1 MELRIP
7 EWSERG
13 PSIPELSGRRIP
25 DRLRATCDALA
36 SSGKLEILELSQG
49 LLVRTTSWVGR
60 LELDDLILTVEPKL
74 QRAPLAALLQY
85 AYGLRD
91 LRLHERT
98 THAAMPGGVRDLLIR
113 QLVDEAEELFSRG
126 LHRDYSRS
134 SENLA
139 SPKGRLDFAALAN
152 VIGRAHTVLPCIHHP
167 RSEANPINVALLGA
181 IDLARKLSLDPML
194 RHRAA
199 RLAQSM
205 EVVTPRIALTLSR
218 LEATEAV
225 MDRRHRAYHP
235 CLQIGRLLLEGAGT
249 SLEAGD
255 AVVPLPGFLFDMNR
269 FFQTLLS
276 RFLSEHLP
284 TLHIENEHVLKGMF
298 AWETNMNPLRR
309 RAPAPRPDFLVK
321 DGDSVVAVLDA
332 KYRDLWKT
340 QLPREMLYQLALYA
354 LGYKGVMREATILY
368 PTLDAVAR
376 EQAVALIDPHGGN
389 KLARVVLRP
398 VNLNLLAAVVSK
410 NCYSANLKL
419 REKLAKTIA
428 LGSPGIAT

>member
-1 MELRIP
+1 M
-7 EWSERG
+7 
-13 PSIPELSGRRIP
+13 
-25 DRLRATCDALA
+25 
-36 SSGKLEILELSQG
+36 EILELSRG
-49 LLVRTTSWVGR
+49 LLVRTSSWVGR
-60 LELDDLILTVEPKL
+60 LELDNLILTVEPKL
-74 QRAPLAALLQY
+74 QQAPLAALLQY

-98 THAAMPGGVRDLLIR
+98 THAAIPGGVRDLLVR
-113 QLVDEAEELFSRG
+113 QLVDEAEELFARG

-134 SENLA
+134 LENLV

-152 VIGRAHTVLPCIHHP
+152 VTGRAHAVLPCVHHP

-181 IDLARKLSLDPML
+181 IDLGRKLSLDPKL

-199 RLAQSM
+199 RLARSL
-205 EVVTPRIALTLSR
+205 EVVTPRIPLTLLS
-218 LEATEAV
+218 LETTEAV

-235 CLQIGRLLLEGAGT
+235 CLRIARLLLEGAGT
-249 SLEAGD
+249 SIETGE

-284 TLHIENEHVLKGMF
+284 ALHIEDERVLKGMF
-298 AWETNMNPLRR
+298 VWETNMNPLRR

-321 DGDSVVAVLDA
+321 NGNNVVAILDA

-354 LGYKGVMREATILY
+354 LSCKSVTQEAVILY
-368 PTLDAVAR
+368 PTLDKIAR
-376 EQAVALIDPHGGN
+376 EQAVALLDPHGGSN
-389 KLARVVLRP
+389 LARIVLRP
-398 VNLNLLAAVVSK
+398 VDLNLLATVVGTRL
-410 NCYSANLKL
+410 NSANLEHRK
-419 REKLAKTIA
+419 KLATSIA
-428 LGSPGIAT
+428 LGYVQ

>member
-1 MELRIP
+1 VELRIP

-36 SSGKLEILELSQG
+36 RSGRLEILELSRG
-49 LLVRTTSWVGR
+49 LLVRTSSWVGR

-74 QRAPLAALLQY
+74 QQAPLAALLQY

-98 THAAMPGGVRDLLIR
+98 THAAIPGGVRDLLVR
-113 QLVDEAEELFSRG
+113 QLVDEAEELFARG

-152 VIGRAHTVLPCIHHP
+152 VTGRAHAVLPCVHHP

-181 IDLARKLSLDPML
+181 IDLGRKLSLDPKL
-194 RHRAA
+194 RHHAA
-199 RLAQSM
+199 RLARSL
-205 EVVTPRIALTLSR
+205 EVVTPRIALTLSG

-235 CLQIGRLLLEGAGT
+235 CLRIARLLLEGAGT
-249 SLEAGD
+249 SLETGD

-284 TLHIENEHVLKGMF
+284 ALHIEDEQVLKGMF
-298 AWETNMNPLRR
+298 VWETNMNPLRR

-321 DGDSVVAVLDA
+321 DGNSVVAILDA

-354 LGYKGVMREATILY
+354 LSCKSVTQEAVILY
-368 PTLDAVAR
+368 PTLDIIAR
-376 EQAVALIDPHGGN
+376 EQAVALLDPHGGSN
-389 KLARVVLRP
+389 LARIVLRP
-398 VNLNLLAAVVSK
+398 VDLNLLATVVGTK
-410 NCYSANLKL
+410 RNSANLKH
-419 REKLAKTIA
+419 RNELATSIA
-428 LGSPGIAT
+428 LGSVQ